1 MLRCYAC
8 YGFGRM
14 SKECK
19 VGRVCRKC
27 CEKGHMMSECR
38 KSECCG
44 NCVQRDR
51 SSEHSVLSSECPEY
65 VRVLA

>member
-1 MLRCYAC
+1 
-8 YGFGRM
+8 M

-44 NCVQRDR
+44 NCVQRDW